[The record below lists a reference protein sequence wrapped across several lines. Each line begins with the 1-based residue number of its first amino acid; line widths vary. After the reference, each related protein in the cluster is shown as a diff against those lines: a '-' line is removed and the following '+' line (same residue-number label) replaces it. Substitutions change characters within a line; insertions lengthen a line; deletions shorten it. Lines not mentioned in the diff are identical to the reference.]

1 MQNPSWNP
9 IPPAL
14 RSGIPIGG
22 ARLTIGTPFPH
33 PGNVTGPMVNIP
45 ITRNVTFSAGGGTN
59 MSTNHSAGIGVQ
71 VRF

>member
-45 ITRNVTFSAGGGTN
+45 FTRNVTFSVGGGTN
-59 MSTNHSAGIGVQ
+59 LSTNHSAGMGVQ